1 MSDSRNKILQSI
13 AGSADTFVPTDEMRR
28 LKAAFWSK
36 YSDRPDLRL
45 SLPTTPEGKIDS
57 KGLPD
62 VHRAIPGLEDIP
74 SKWWENS
81 KFVAWFDNREEF
93 KQRLDYLA
101 QLALDSAEEILR
113 NQDAPPQARVA
124 MAKLVLEAT
133 GKAKSEERFLDQRIS
148 EMDKA
153 ELEKF
158 IASQL
163 ATVRVEAPESSKSK
177 GESE

>member
-28 LKAAFWSK
+28 LKSAFWSK
-36 YSDRPDLRL
+36 YTDRPDLQV
-45 SLPTTPEGKIDS
+45 SPPTTPEGEVDS
-57 KGLPD
+57 RAIVGLQ
-62 VHRAIPGLEDIP
+62 RAIPGLETIP
-74 SKWWENS
+74 TKWWDNS
-81 KFVAWFDNREEF
+81 KFVTWFNNRDEF

-158 IASQL
+158 IAAQMKL
-163 ATVRVEAPESSKSK
+163 VTPGNE
-177 GESE
+177 